1 MEQISNDRRRAENH
15 TSFPLVDSQGRQVTQ
30 DRRSGDDRRKN
41 KRGTD
46 VASKI
51 LKILN

>member
-1 MEQISNDRRRAENH
+1 MEQISSDRRRAESYA
-15 TSFPLVDSQGRQVTQ
+15 SFPLVDSQGRQVTN

-41 KRGTD
+41 KRGSD
-46 VASKI
+46 VARKI

>member
-1 MEQISNDRRRAENH
+1 MEQISGDRRKSASPPN
-15 TSFPLVDSQGRQVTQ
+15 FPLVDSKGRRVTY